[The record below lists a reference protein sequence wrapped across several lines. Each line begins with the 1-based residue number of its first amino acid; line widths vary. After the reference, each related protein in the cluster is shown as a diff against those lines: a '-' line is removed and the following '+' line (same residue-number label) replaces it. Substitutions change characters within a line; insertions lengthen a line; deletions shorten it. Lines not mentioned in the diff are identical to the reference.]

1 MKSKIGII
9 VLAAGSSS
17 RLGESKQ
24 LLAYK
29 GKSLLKHAVQQA
41 VASKCVPTLV
51 VLGARFESHMMEIEN
66 EPAHIEVNSEWER
79 GIGTSIACGVRTL
92 VAQQNTLEAVVI
104 MLCDQPFIDSD
115 LINQLIAESD
125 KSEKGIVACRY
136 GNTIGTPALFNRK
149 YFGDLQELKEN
160 AGAKALFGRYSG
172 DLQTIDFPLG
182 ETDIDTQL
190 DYKKLLS
197 SKKTI
202 EN

>member
-1 MKSKIGII
+1 MKSKVGII

-41 VASKCVPTLV
+41 VASECAPILV
-51 VLGARFESHMMEIEN
+51 VLGANAERHKMEIEN
-66 EPAHIEVNSEWER
+66 EPAHIEVNSEWQR

-92 VAQQNTLEAVVI
+92 LAQQNTLEATVI

-115 LINQLIAESD
+115 LINQLIAESE
-125 KSEKGIVACRY
+125 KSEKGIVACTY
-136 GNTIGTPALFNRK
+136 GDAIGSPALFNRK
-149 YFGDLQELKEN
+149 YFDDLQRLKEN
-160 AGAKALFGRYSG
+160 AGAKALFRQYSA
-172 DLQTIDFPLG
+172 DLQTINFPLG

-190 DYKKLLS
+190 DYINLLS
-197 SKKTI
+197 GKNTI

>member
-1 MKSKIGII
+1 MKSKVGII
-9 VLAAGSSS
+9 VLAAGNSS

-41 VASKCVPTLV
+41 VASECVPVLV
-51 VLGARFESHMMEIEN
+51 VLGARFERHIAEIEN
-66 EPAHIEVNSEWER
+66 DPVHIEVNSKWER

-92 VAQQNTLEAVVI
+92 LAQQNTLEAVVI

-115 LINQLIAESD
+115 LINQLIAESE
-125 KSEKGIVACRY
+125 KSEKGIVACTY
-136 GNTIGTPALFNRK
+136 GGAIGTPALFNRK
-149 YFGDLQELKEN
+149 YFGDLQGLKEN
-160 AGAKALFGRYSG
+160 AGAKALFWQYSA
-172 DLQTIDFPLG
+172 DLQTINFPSG

-190 DYKKLLS
+190 DYINLLS
-197 SKKTI
+197 GKNAI